1 MHAPPEPDL
10 TRLAE
15 AFQAQRERSGMT
27 FDELAAA
34 SGLARQTL
42 LNLSAGRVHGDL
54 RTWVILAKVWD
65 VSLDELVAPI
75 WDGHPQWLLDVEEQ
89 ITAEDRTED
98 DRRRGEPEITTS
110 EGFADLPVRPRGK
123 KPQRSRKG

>member
-10 TRLAE
+10 ARLAE
-15 AFQAQRERSGMT
+15 AFQAHRERAGMT

-54 RTWVILAKVWD
+54 VILAKVWD

-75 WDGHPQWLLDVEEQ
+75 WG
-89 ITAEDRTED
+89 
-98 DRRRGEPEITTS
+98 
-110 EGFADLPVRPRGK
+110 
-123 KPQRSRKG
+123 

>member
-10 TRLAE
+10 TRLAG

-42 LNLSAGRVHGDL
+42 FNISAGRFYGEVQTWAIL
-54 RTWVILAKVWD
+54 ARTWN
-65 VSLDELVAPI
+65 VSLDDLIAPI
-75 WDGHPQWLLDVEEQ
+75 WDK
-89 ITAEDRTED
+89 
-98 DRRRGEPEITTS
+98 
-110 EGFADLPVRPRGK
+110 ADAAD
-123 KPQRSRKG
+123 

>member
-1 MHAPPEPDL
+1 MTVPLAGIRPWRECHDHSYSTSSCTDFRVWSGWYWSVHTPPEPAL
-10 TRLAE
+10 ARLAE

-75 WDGHPQWLLDVEEQ
+75 W
-89 ITAEDRTED
+89 R
-98 DRRRGEPEITTS
+98 
-110 EGFADLPVRPRGK
+110 
-123 KPQRSRKG
+123 

>member
-1 MHAPPEPDL
+1 MHAPPQPDL
-10 TRLAE
+10 ARLAG
-15 AFQAQRERSGMT
+15 AFKAHRAKSGMT

-65 VSLDELVAPI
+65 VSLDELIAPI
-75 WDGHPQWLLDVEEQ
+75 WE
-89 ITAEDRTED
+89 
-98 DRRRGEPEITTS
+98 
-110 EGFADLPVRPRGK
+110 
-123 KPQRSRKG
+123 

>member
-1 MHAPPEPDL
+1 MHTPPEPDL
-10 TRLAE
+10 TRLAK

-54 RTWVILAKVWD
+54 RTWVILARGWGVP
-65 VSLDELVAPI
+65 LGGLIAPI
-75 WDGHPQWLLDVEEQ
+75 RE
-89 ITAEDRTED
+89 
-98 DRRRGEPEITTS
+98 
-110 EGFADLPVRPRGK
+110 
-123 KPQRSRKG
+123 

>member
-15 AFQAQRERSGMT
+15 AFKAQRERSEMT

-65 VSLDELVAPI
+65 VSLDKLIASI
-75 WDGHPQWLLDVEEQ
+75 WE
-89 ITAEDRTED
+89 
-98 DRRRGEPEITTS
+98 
-110 EGFADLPVRPRGK
+110 
-123 KPQRSRKG
+123 